1 MSQGCLYGIK
11 FMRIQ
16 EIEILPLGHLEDH
29 PFSEFF
35 KLKGLAVIQG
45 KVWRILGVFPPES
58 L

>member
-45 KVWRILGVFPPES
+45 KVWRIL
-58 L
+58 